1 MCKGMNST
9 DLFDPD
15 WTKPHSYQ
23 VDFYQFSL
31 PPSPKFP
38 FCLSVFH
45 TCPLCS
51 QCNKDS
57 SEYCLDKAPR
67 LSISIVIWILSSD
80 TICQLNQFHTNGE
93 AATLSNTAGRLNAA
107 HDMDEF
113 QICDQSK
120 VFLVGQYCQ
129 SKLWRDTSHKR
140 GIVCYELLLGAG
152 WQKLH
157 GSTGGTRRKVWTRT
171 KILSPNIRYF
181 AAN

>member
-1 MCKGMNST
+1 MELPT
-9 DLFDPD
+9 DLRHPHTAGEDEIVVVFWCFDIRSLFRKD
-15 WTKPHSYQ
+15 VGFIWHLSLKHIQILRRMHS
-23 VDFYQFSL
+23 VQFSL

-93 AATLSNTAGRLNAA
+93 AATLSNTAG
-107 HDMDEF
+107 
-113 QICDQSK
+113 
-120 VFLVGQYCQ
+120 
-129 SKLWRDTSHKR
+129 
-140 GIVCYELLLGAG
+140 
-152 WQKLH
+152 
-157 GSTGGTRRKVWTRT
+157 
-171 KILSPNIRYF
+171 
-181 AAN
+181 